1 MGSATLIAIASGF
14 GNPLP
19 LAIAMVFFIP
29 KNVKHQTLVSQAPL
43 KVLDLQDMAFTAPVA
58 WTGNLGSYEPPPL
71 ACFGL

>member
-19 LAIAMVFFIP
+19 SAKAMVFSIP
-29 KNVKHQTLVSQAPL
+29 KNVKHQTLVSQDPL
-43 KVLDLQDMAFTAPVA
+43 KVRDPQDMACTTPVT
-58 WTGNLGSYEPPPL
+58 WTGNFGSYEPPPL